1 MKNEN
6 MYLVYYTDTSSS
18 VIVMDDALTE
28 VTVALPT
35 VQSVV
40 YIGKASNAY
49 KSGDVIC

>member
-40 YIGKASNAY
+40 YIGKASNVY